1 MPTLAS
7 SCRREEVLDRRAVS
21 HSLLNFFN
29 AGSFRVAADCL
40 DIGGLETIFQILLL
54 QLIRCR
60 DCNGAQFMKTDDDR
74 PELPVPAKEEHYAVT
89 LLDALCFEVVRST
102 CAHLLHLKE
111 CETTLE
117 FVLI

>member
-1 MPTLAS
+1 MPALTS
-7 SCRREEVLDRRAVS
+7 SRRREEMLDRRAVG
-21 HSLLNFFN
+21 HCLLDFFN
-29 AGSFRVAADCL
+29 TCCLSVAADCL
-40 DIGGLETIFQILLL
+40 DIGGLETVFQILLL

-60 DCNGAQFMKTDDDR
+60 NRNGAQFMKTDDDR